1 MGGGVNA
8 LCWERTLPGDF
19 AAVARALQRG
29 EEPIVALDA
38 ARLGGLGLSEAGRAA
53 AGVMLE
59 DFRRLRD
66 LELTPELNAIWDYP
80 RDEAAI
86 VPTDVFS
93 WHVDSATVPADTWLC
108 TYFGAASEGLP
119 NAEARRRVDEP
130 ATRAALWREF
140 GGADE
145 AEFTTW
151 LGENCYDLHYAAQP
165 GARPWSFGVGHLWR
179 IAAEYEGSPVLPC
192 IHRAPATVPG
202 AGPRLLLI
210 S

>member
-1 MGGGVNA
+1 MVGAVNA
-8 LCWERTLPGDF
+8 LCWERALPGDF
-19 AAVARALQRG
+19 GEVARALVRG
-29 EEPIVALDA
+29 GEMIVKLDE
-38 ARLGGLGLSEAGRAA
+38 ARLGRLTLSEAGRVA

-59 DFRRLRD
+59 DFRRLQER
-66 LELTPELNAIWDYP
+66 ELTPELNAIWDYP
-80 RDEAAI
+80 RDEGV

-108 TYFGAASEGLP
+108 TYFGAASEGLR
-119 NAEARRRVDEP
+119 NEEARRRVDDVEM
-130 ATRAALWREF
+130 RAALGREF
-140 GGADE
+140 GGTDE
-145 AEFTTW
+145 AEFAAW
-151 LGENCYDLHYAAQP
+151 LSENCYDLHYAAQP

-179 IAAEYEGSPVLPC
+179 IAAQYEGSPVLPC

>member
-1 MGGGVNA
+1 MAGGVNA

-19 AAVARALQRG
+19 AAVARALPRG

-38 ARLGGLGLSEAGRAA
+38 ARLGGLALSEAGRVA

-80 RDEAAI
+80 RDVDAI

-93 WHVDSATVPADTWLC
+93 WHVDSATAPADTWLC

-119 NAEARRRVDEP
+119 NAEARRRVEDPE
-130 ATRAALWREF
+130 TWAALRREF
-140 GGADE
+140 GGTDE
-145 AEFTTW
+145 TEFAAW
-151 LGENCYDLHYAAQP
+151 LAENCYDLHYE
-165 GARPWSFGVGHLWR
+165 ARPWSFGVGHLWR

-192 IHRAPATVPG
+192 IHRAPATVAG